1 MDIISWIKTTLSKY
15 SSNNTHDK
23 NAIYFVKNED
33 GKTGKIISDEVVYGN
48 GDDANGVVVESPN
61 QPTEGESVWVNPD
74 EDPEEVAVYNRSQVD
89 ALHQSI
95 VNSITSLSEAGYLFS
110 GVATS
115 ETNPGTPDAKVFY
128 IANGKGIYEK
138 FGGLEVTEDDVV
150 VLYWDSAWHKVATGI
165 ASQEKLSEL
174 EKELTIIGEGF
185 DWKVGYIANNGQLV
199 IPDDNPK
206 TYICLEPKIYTEDK
220 SYTIPDGMILVV
232 KKGSSPTS
240 LSVVAEGSSSNFAM
254 NIKNDGKYTSYTLRH
269 SDLSDIS
276 PSEGINA
283 ASRKKRLD
291 DIDNRLGDLN
301 AELNDLKSIST
312 YQEEYVLDNAVSQL
326 TDASVSSKGTIESYP
341 SYSIKLYKLEANKK
355 YLLRRKVEWSGIYL
369 GYVAEFDIDNFVVGG
384 SATSV
389 ILGSTSISE
398 QEVSYGIDTYISI
411 LSKNDRGTFYEIV
424 GFNDK
429 GVADVKQNLDSIETE
444 LQSIEKVVRKS
455 IVIKRTDDNI
465 QLYDKL
471 LLAYSEG
478 NTDVYFETGTYIL
491 NEVYSY
497 MKNTLG
503 YTSMYE
509 MQIGNGC
516 RYYLGGATL
525 ISKHVDG
532 IVDNDRSVFGTRM
545 NSSDYELHDGILI
558 TDGGHYCV
566 HDDTQIYN
574 KQYKHGY
581 YNMAFFCTND
591 DNVRVPEAPLGCG
604 VGKYVTTIFENC
616 VFDSVSD
623 TSFFVHGIINDTNHI
638 VVNYKL
644 TFSNCWFG
652 KSVGIS
658 SYLTNEDD
666 ITLTLT
672 NCSFKWAMSGTE
684 KCKRVFEWGNEV
696 RKVE

>member
-1 MDIISWIKTTLSKY
+1 MSNYNSLKATIDANIKQNGNQEITGQILNSVLNQMVTTL
-15 SSNNTHDK
+15 
-23 NAIYFVKNED
+23 
-33 GKTGKIISDEVVYGN
+33 G
-48 GDDANGVVVESPN
+48 
-61 QPTEGESVWVNPD
+61 
-74 EDPEEVAVYNRSQVD
+74 
-89 ALHQSI
+89 
-95 VNSITSLSEAGYLFS
+95 AGYQFA
-110 GVATS
+110 GVATID
-115 ETNPGTPDAKVFY
+115 TNPGTPDAKVFY
-128 IANGKGIYEK
+128 IANGKGTYEK
-138 FGGLEVTEDDVV
+138 FGGTNVTEDDVV
-150 VLYWDSAWHKVATGI
+150 VLYWDTAWHKVATGI
-165 ASQEKLSEL
+165 ASQAKLSEL
-174 EKELTIIGEGF
+174 EEELTIIGEGF
-185 DWKVGYIANNGQLV
+185 DWKVGYVANNGQV
-199 IPDDNPK
+199 AIDETNPNS
-206 TYICLEPKIYTEDK
+206 YICLEPKIYTENK
-220 SYTIPDGMILVV
+220 SYTIPDGMILLV

-240 LSVVAEGSSSNFAM
+240 LSVVGEGGAPNFAM
-254 NIKNDGKYTSYTLRH
+254 YIKNDGQYTSYTLH
-269 SDLSDIS
+269 YSDLSDIS

-291 DIDNRLGDLN
+291 DIDNRLGRLN
-301 AELNDLKSIST
+301 AELNDLKAIST

-326 TDASVSSKGTIESYP
+326 TGASVSSKGIIASYS

-355 YLLRRKVEWSGIYL
+355 YLLRRKVEWSGVYL

-384 SATSV
+384 TATSV
-389 ILGSTSISE
+389 ILGSTTISE
-398 QEVSYGIDTYISI
+398 QEVSYGVDTYISI
-411 LSKNDRGTFYEIV
+411 LSNNDRGTFYEIL

-429 GVADVKQNLDSIETE
+429 GVADVKQDLDSIETE

-516 RYYLGGATL
+516 RYYLGGSTL
-525 ISKHVDG
+525 ISKHVDD
-532 IVDNDRSVFGTRM
+532 IPDNERSVFGTRM

-558 TDGGHYCV
+558 TDSGHYCV
-566 HDDTQIYN
+566 HDDTQIYD

-616 VFDSVSD
+616 VFDSVSE

-696 RKVE
+696 RN